1 MNEKLLAAVVIAIS
15 TLPTLGIGIACIT
28 RRWMPEQFSK
38 SPNST
43 QMQFILGLGM
53 LTLSIGMLV
62 FGAMILLLPNDAIE
76 MMTPYFVVAMNIVAL
91 AMVFFLIRKQNKET

>member
-53 LTLSIGMLV
+53 LTIAIGLLA
-62 FGAMILLLPNDAIE
+62 FGALILLLPDE
-76 MMTPYFVVAMNIVAL
+76 SLKMMTPYFVVIVNIVAL
-91 AMVFFLIRKQNKET
+91 TMVFFLLRKSKKRT